1 MLGRI
6 FPFWSLTCGIS
17 TNCLEEEEENELLVI
32 KELSP
37 ALAAVNISVVA
48 EFSFHGAS
56 LWGEH

>member
-17 TNCLEEEEENELLVI
+17 TNCLEEEEEENELLVI

-37 ALAAVNISVVA
+37 ALAAVNISVDA
-48 EFSFHGAS
+48 EFSFQGAY
-56 LWGEH
+56 L